1 MNVFLHLQTPQNKH
15 LRKCVFL
22 LLCLAAAAAS
32 GQAGE
37 ADIIKLL
44 EPAPSFEKSPA
55 FKVLL
60 NREPN
65 SSGYEIKRIEYLLER
80 ITRSSSIFIRNG
92 ENYPGTT
99 AVLLMRWKY
108 ARYQKEIK
116 TAEHFAEKIAN
127 GSRTTGQDY
136 KIRFQDGSISGVT
149 KVLLNELAR
158 LDEALAGARAALI
171 SEENTKPDSP
181 DTGTEH

>member
-1 MNVFLHLQTPQNKH
+1 MNVFSPLQLLQNKR

-22 LLCLAAAAAS
+22 LLCLAAASGS
-32 GQAGE
+32 GQAVE
-37 ADIIKLL
+37 ADNIKLL

-80 ITRSSSIFIRNG
+80 ITRSTSTFIRNG
-92 ENYPGTT
+92 ESYPGRT

-108 ARYQKEIK
+108 ARYQNEIK

-127 GSRTTGQDY
+127 GSRTTGRDY
-136 KIRFQDGSISGVT
+136 KIRFLDGSISGVT
-149 KVLLNELAR
+149 KVLLNELAL
-158 LDEALAGARAALI
+158 LDQALADARAALA
-171 SEENTKPDSP
+171 SEEKMTSAST
-181 DTGTEH
+181 DTGTAT

>member
-1 MNVFLHLQTPQNKH
+1 MNVFSPLQTVQNKH
-15 LRKCVFL
+15 LRLCVFL
-22 LLCLAAAAAS
+22 LSCLAAASAS

-37 ADIIKLL
+37 ADNIKLL

-80 ITRSSSIFIRNG
+80 ITRSSSTFIRNG
-92 ENYPGTT
+92 ENYPGRT

-116 TAEHFAEKIAN
+116 TAEHFAERIAN
-127 GSRTTGQDY
+127 GSRTSGQDY

-149 KVLLNELAR
+149 QVLLNELAL
-158 LDEALAGARAALI
+158 LDQALTEARALT
-171 SEENTKPDSP
+171 SEEKLKSAPP
-181 DTGTEH
+181 DTGTEN